1 MKHLPV
7 ILLLF
12 LALSSAILPC
22 KRVAM
27 SVLASMEQQAGATCT
42 SAKPC
47 CMAKMQKSHTA
58 EADSQP
64 GTCHSS
70 SEEDHSQCSSL
81 CQCGCCGYL
90 AMLQFIDYPQPRLTL
105 TEAAQPIY
113 TEAYHFEYALH
124 IWHPPR
130 LS

>member
-1 MKHLPV
+1 MKHSPA

-12 LALSSAILPC
+12 LAISSAILPC

-27 SVLASMEQQAGATCT
+27 SVLAKMEQHAGATCT
-42 SAKPC
+42 SPKSC
-47 CMAKMQKSHTA
+47 CMAKMHQGHTA
-58 EADSQP
+58 EADTPP
-64 GTCHSS
+64 GSCHSG
-70 SEEDHSQCSSL
+70 EEDHSQCSSL

-90 AMLQFIDYPQPRLTL
+90 AMLQFIDYPQSRLTFI
-105 TEAAQPIY
+105 EAAQPIY